1 MTDKNAGTLDAL
13 KVLKTDAPYIIDK
26 VCTYKKEIWNDFLT
40 YMGINNI
47 NIEKAERLIKDE
59 ANQNNEVINLNLQ
72 SFLIPR
78 KKACEQFNELFGT
91 NISIRV
97 RSDLTNT
104 IKRMESIVNDFT
116 PTETE
121 GEVIEND
128 SK

>member
-1 MTDKNAGTLDAL
+1 MVTEET
-13 KVLKTDAPYIIDK
+13 
-26 VCTYKKEIWNDFLT
+26 
-40 YMGINNI
+40 
-47 NIEKAERLIKDE
+47 
-59 ANQNNEVINLNLQ
+59 NQNNEVINLNLQ

-78 KKACEQFNELFGT
+78 KKANNLMNFGT
-91 NISIRV
+91 NIIRV
-97 RSDLTNT
+97 RSDLSNT